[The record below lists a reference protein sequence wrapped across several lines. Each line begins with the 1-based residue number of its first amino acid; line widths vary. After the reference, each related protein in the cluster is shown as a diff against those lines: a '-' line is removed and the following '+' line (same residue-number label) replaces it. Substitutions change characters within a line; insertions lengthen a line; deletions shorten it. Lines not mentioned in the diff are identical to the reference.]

1 MPAKQTRQRVKP
13 ERLRGKVMP
22 DRIPSSRLGGCW
34 NAWFMS
40 LIIILGGGDL
50 ASAQERTV
58 VGRANVLL
66 AKDVVLKDAAV
77 CNTAK
82 ERPLSVW
89 RELYLGRQRSM
100 RCTDAAAAVEEFQRN
115 SGTDLFNAVGSSP
128 EAQKFSDEYEAACLI
143 KFSAVSDP
151 GGGYTGN
158 RAHSNHLT
166 YMSSPSEIERVKRS
180 VGTLSKIG
188 DRNNC
193 SASLVNLPENKT
205 GMLTAFHCLGQE
217 FPADKPGLSKLGYTN
232 GDVTFRSMSGAQL
245 ALSLDGDL
253 TTLEY
258 DAFYG
263 DMVIAPVKAPDP
275 GTYLPV
281 ADFAPDLW
289 EPLLL
294 MGVSPFLNAR
304 ADAQTQIRKLPDL
317 ITISLEPY
325 CNVTS
330 RDAGGR
336 LFYGCQT
343 ERSQSGGVIT
353 VLRDQKFYVVGVH
366 TRGDNKNLESCSADA
381 TRSPNSGLSII
392 MRQKSGG

>member
-1 MPAKQTRQRVKP
+1 M
-13 ERLRGKVMP
+13 
-22 DRIPSSRLGGCW
+22 S
-34 NAWFMS
+34 NAWLLS
-40 LIIILGGGDL
+40 LVVVLADCDL
-50 ASAQERTV
+50 SSAQERTV
-58 VGRANVLL
+58 VSRANVLL

-100 RCTDAAAAVEEFQRN
+100 RCTDAVKAVEEFQRKY
-115 SGTDLFNAVGSSP
+115 GTDLFDTVGSSL
-128 EAQKFSDEYEAACLI
+128 EAQKLSDEYEAACLI

-151 GGGYTGN
+151 DGGYTGN

-166 YMSSPSEIERVKRS
+166 FMSSAGEIERIKRS

-193 SASLVNLPENKT
+193 SASLINLPDNKT

-217 FPADKPGLSKLGYTN
+217 FPADTPAMSKLGYTN

-253 TTLEY
+253 TELEY
-258 DAFYG
+258 DPYYG
-263 DMVIAPVKAPDP
+263 DIVIAAVKAPNP
-275 GTYLPV
+275 GAYLAV

-304 ADAQTQIRKLPDL
+304 ADAQTQIEKLPDL
-317 ITISLEPY
+317 VTVSLEPY

-343 ERSQSGGVIT
+343 ERSQSGGPVV

-366 TRGDNKNLESCSADA
+366 TRGDNKNLNSCSADA
-381 TRSPNSGLSII
+381 TPSPNSGLSII
-392 MRQKSGG
+392 IRQTSGG